1 MLAPPRREHAL
12 LIGHAYAFAKP
23 CHSVETIEMLFPF
36 NLLAQQQP
44 QMPTLDSM
52 YWIMLGSRVL
62 HILGAIILAGGLF
75 YLRFVV
81 SPISAPPGTQPVDQF
96 FGGRRAAW
104 AKWVGIATAI
114 LLFTGFW
121 NYVQFSRTYDLP
133 KTYHM
138 VLGFKILAAIAVFL
152 LAALLAGRTHAADS
166 IRQNWRLWI
175 NVCLL
180 LAVITVVIGSVL
192 RTYPHNH
199 KIDAAE
205 QPTLIAP
212 ANQPAG

>member
-1 MLAPPRREHAL
+1 MPTPRRRRHGNPRARYPPE
-12 LIGHAYAFAKP
+12 
-23 CHSVETIEMLFPF
+23 SIEMLCSF
-36 NLLAQQQP
+36 NLLAQQP
-44 QMPTLDSM
+44 QTPTLDSM
-52 YWIMLGSRVL
+52 YWIMLVSRIL
-62 HILGAIILAGGLF
+62 HILGAIVIAGGLF
-75 YLRFVV
+75 YIRFVV
-81 SPISAPPGTQPVDQF
+81 SPISATPGTQPVDQF

-152 LAALLAGRTHAADS
+152 LAALLAGRTNAVEA
-166 IRQNWRLWI
+166 IRQKWRLWI

-180 LAVITVVIGSVL
+180 LAVITVIIGSVL
-192 RTYPHNH
+192 RTYPHNR
-199 KIDAAE
+199 KVDAAE
-205 QPTLIAP
+205 TPKLVAP
-212 ANQPAG
+212 ANQPAA